1 VRLKPLHRMLL
12 RDLWYL
18 RGQVV
23 AIAVVVACGVAA
35 VVTSR
40 TAYES
45 LVVSQDFYYARY
57 RFADVFAQLKR
68 APETLRA
75 RLEAIPGV
83 AAVETRVVFE
93 VTLDVPGLD
102 EPATARLV
110 SIPERGVAPRLNA
123 VHLRVGRRPEPGR
136 REEVLVSEAFAEANR
151 LVPGDT
157 LGAVLNGRWETL
169 QIVGI
174 VLSPEYIYE
183 IRGTDVFPDNRRFG
197 VIWAQRDAMGPAFE
211 MDGAFNDVSLRLAP
225 AAVEDGVIARV
236 DRLLERYGGLGA
248 YGRID
253 HVSHRFISDEI
264 KQNQVFGTVMPAI
277 YLSVAAFLLN
287 IVLSRLVATQRDQIA
302 VVKAFGYRDLDV
314 GLHYLGFALAAVAG
328 GALTG
333 TLLGLWLGSELNQL
347 YMKIYRFPVFRYEP
361 GVAVVAIA
369 VGVAALAAFFGALG
383 AVRRVLALAPAEA
396 MRPEPPASFRSGLLE
411 RLGLGAWLPSSARM
425 IWRNVARRPLRA
437 GMSVL
442 GMAFAVAI
450 LVVGHYFVDAIDH
463 LAEVQ
468 FRTVQ
473 REDITLA
480 FHEPLRADAR
490 HAVAQLPGVL
500 QAEPFRAV
508 PARLHFEHASRRVAL
523 FGLEPDAEL
532 RRIVDTHHRIWQV
545 PPEGVL
551 LTAKLGEVLGVV
563 AGDVLRVEVLEGERP
578 TREVV
583 VTGLV
588 EELIGLM
595 AYMDSSALHRLMR
608 EDASVSG
615 AFLRVDGS
623 RAETLHGDLK
633 RMPAV
638 AGTTS
643 RLGMLASFEA
653 TLAESLGIFT
663 RVLVVFAAVIAAAV
677 VYNAARIALSERAR
691 ELASLRVLGFTRR
704 EIGVLLLGEQAVLT
718 LLAIPL
724 GFAIG
729 YGLSA
734 AIASAYQWELFRL
747 PLFISGR
754 TWGFAVL
761 VLLGAA
767 LASALVVRRRI
778 DQLDL
783 VAVLKTRE

>member
-1 VRLKPLHRMLL
+1 MQPIHRMLV
-12 RDLWYL
+12 RDLWHL
-18 RGQVV
+18 RGQIA

-35 VVTSR
+35 VVTTR

-45 LVVSQDFYYARY
+45 LVVSQNYYYAHY

-68 APETLRA
+68 APETLRS
-75 RLEAIPGV
+75 RIEAIPGV

-102 EPATARLV
+102 EPATGRLV
-110 SIPERGVAPRLNA
+110 SIPERGVVPRLNT

-136 REEVLVSEAFAEANR
+136 REEVLVSEAFAEAND
-151 LVPGDT
+151 LKPGDT

-169 QIVGI
+169 RISGI

-197 VIWAQRDAMGPAFE
+197 VIWIQRDAIGPIFE

-225 AAVEDGVIARV
+225 DAVEDEVIV
-236 DRLLERYGGLGA
+236 QLDRLLERYGGLGA
-248 YGRID
+248 FGRGD

-264 KQNQVFGTVMPAI
+264 KQNQVFGTAMPAI
-277 YLSVAAFLLN
+277 YLTVAAFLLN
-287 IVLSRLVATQRDQIA
+287 IVLSRLVSTQRDQIA
-302 VVKAFGYRDLDV
+302 VLKAFGYRNLDV
-314 GLHYLGFALAAVAG
+314 GLHYLGFALAAVAI
-328 GALTG
+328 GASVG
-333 TLLGLWLGSELNQL
+333 ALLGLWLGSELNQL
-347 YMKIYRFPVFRYEP
+347 YSRFYRFPVFRFEP
-361 GVAVVAIA
+361 GVTVVLIA
-369 VGVAALAAFFGALG
+369 VGVAALAAFGGALG

-396 MRPEPPASFRSGLLE
+396 MRAQPPGNFRAGLLE
-411 RLGLGAWLPSSARM
+411 RLGLRRLLPSSTRM
-425 IWRNVARRPLRA
+425 IWRNLARRPVRA
-437 GMSVL
+437 SMSVL

-450 LVVGHYFVDAIDH
+450 LVVGHYFRDAIDH
-463 LAEVQ
+463 LAQVQ

-490 HAVAQLPGVL
+490 HAVARLPGVL
-500 QAEPFRAV
+500 QAEPFRMV
-508 PARLHFEHASRRVAL
+508 PARLRFEHASRRVGL
-523 FGLEPDAEL
+523 FGMAPDAEL
-532 RRIVDTHHRIWQV
+532 RRIVDTHLRTWRV

-563 AGDVLRVEVLEGERP
+563 PGDVLRVEVLEGARP

-583 VTGLV
+583 VAGLV

-595 AYMDSSALHRLMR
+595 AYMDARAVHRLLR
-608 EDASVSG
+608 EDQTVSG
-615 AFLRVDGS
+615 AFLRVDRS
-623 RAETLHGDLK
+623 QADTLNDDLK

-643 RLGMLASFEA
+643 RLSMLASFEA
-653 TLAESLGIFT
+653 TLAESMGIFT
-663 RVLVVFAAVIAAAV
+663 TVLVIFASVIAVAV
-677 VYNAARIALSERAR
+677 VYNATRIALSERAR

-704 EIGVLLLGEQAVLT
+704 EISILLLGEQAVLT
-718 LLAIPL
+718 LLSIPL

-754 TWGFAVL
+754 TWSFAVL
-761 VLLGAA
+761 VLLGAVV
-767 LASALVVRRRI
+767 ASALVVRRRI
-778 DQLDL
+778 DRLDL
-783 VAVLKTRE
+783 IAVLKTRE